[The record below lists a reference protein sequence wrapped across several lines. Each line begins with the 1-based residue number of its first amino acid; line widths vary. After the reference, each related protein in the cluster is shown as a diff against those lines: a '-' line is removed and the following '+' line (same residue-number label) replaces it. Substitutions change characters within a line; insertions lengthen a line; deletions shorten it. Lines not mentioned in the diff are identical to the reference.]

1 MSWAKIKKALN
12 SSLGGSNF
20 KPLDQLITESF
31 ESIKNAVKNGSLI
44 AGKANI
50 INNNWQDLALT
61 KDQYDR
67 YKHTSLSNGVYA
79 LSITTNG
86 NHKYFGIYNP
96 TYGGT
101 IVLASGVELWVSDNY
116 MQLLVNNERTE
127 IKSAQIKQI
136 I

>member
-12 SSLGGSNF
+12 SSLGGIDF

-31 ESIKNAVKNGSLI
+31 EYIKNAVRNGSLI

-67 YKHTSLSNGVYA
+67 YQHTSLSDGVYA
-79 LSITTNG
+79 LSITTNS

-101 IVLASGVELWVSDNY
+101 IVLASGAELEVSDNY
-116 MQLLVNNERTE
+116 MKLLVNNTQTE

>member
-50 INNNWQDLALT
+50 INNNWQDLELT
-61 KDQYDR
+61 PDEDGR
-67 YKHTSLSNGVYA
+67 YLHTSLSDGVYA
-79 LSITTNG
+79 LSITTNDG
-86 NHKYFGIYNP
+86 DKYFGIYNP
-96 TYGGT
+96 TYGGPALPGG
-101 IVLASGVELWVSDNY
+101 VALAAGSYFMQLWV
-116 MQLLVNNERTE
+116 NNTLTE
-127 IKSAQIKQI
+127 IKSAKIKKI
-136 I
+136 M